1 MNEQNRNSHPSPQH
15 SFMAIE
21 AILNTPKTE
30 YVSIGFVLL
39 SGNSVPMAFSTNYVF
54 LRASGFAGSA
64 RCGNTILSRNANAT
78 YLRSSA
84 MVEHQSKWGDR
95 SSAPKSR
102 IYNEDEM
109 QYVWFQRI
117 DLGLGWNEIH
127 ENFDRQFPD
136 RKHLELRDT
145 RRLQQRFYRIVK
157 KNCMSGPK

>member
-102 IYNEDEM
+102 
-109 QYVWFQRI
+109 
-117 DLGLGWNEIH
+117 
-127 ENFDRQFPD
+127 
-136 RKHLELRDT
+136 T
-145 RRLQQRFYRIVK
+145 RWTHWYQIRGACFSPYSERRSRHTYPGSSK
-157 KNCMSGPK
+157 PSGNSI